1 MCVGCICHLESDNKA
16 DPMGGRVKRQKTRCQ
31 GFLVIISELL
41 NQQASL
47 KAILSGVLETFE
59 LSLKSFVLKKKFL
72 SHISSSTANCLL

>member
-1 MCVGCICHLESDNKA
+1 
-16 DPMGGRVKRQKTRCQ
+16 MGGRVKRQKTRCQ

-59 LSLKSFVLKKKFL
+59 LSLKSFVLKKN
-72 SHISSSTANCLL
+72 SYHI